1 MVFSGMPPEQAV
13 WTPNPNG
20 KELSMGQHTT
30 KCGTSPGTCP
40 STVSSVDVT
49 YPHPYSQVGDLHP
62 HPQVDDVSPSLS
74 PGG

>member
-1 MVFSGMPPEQAV
+1 
-13 WTPNPNG
+13 
-20 KELSMGQHTT
+20 MGQHTQ
-30 KCGTSPGTCP
+30 GTCP

-49 YPHPYSQVGDLHP
+49 YPHPYSQEGDLHP